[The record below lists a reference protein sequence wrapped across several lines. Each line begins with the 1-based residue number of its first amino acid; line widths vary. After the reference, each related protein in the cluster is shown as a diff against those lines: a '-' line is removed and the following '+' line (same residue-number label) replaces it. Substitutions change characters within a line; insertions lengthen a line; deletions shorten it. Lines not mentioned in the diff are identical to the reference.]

1 LIVPALWHTRCFDRR
16 VGETMFGKYRKL
28 SPDQVARNVF
38 ALSILYVL
46 VVVIVIDVLLH
57 ST

>member
-1 LIVPALWHTRCFDRR
+1 
-16 VGETMFGKYRKL
+16 MFGKYRKL